1 VVFLFSRSRA
11 IGARLRRGSGRTP
24 SSRESRVSPTA
35 PHSVVFRFPMS
46 SPADSD
52 ADVQVVTRAEFELQV
67 QAGENERTHLSAEVA
82 DLQTSLEAK
91 LATVLTTLQQVQQ
104 AHLGGAHG
112 GTQVAG
118 HA

>member
-1 VVFLFSRSRA
+1 LH
-11 IGARLRRGSGRTP
+11 RRGKGADGD
-24 SSRESRVSPTA
+24 SRGCGKIMVETGQIPTVA
-35 PHSVVFRFPMS
+35 FRFPMS